1 MRSISPYHAHRAAA
15 LVVRFTHLFLAN
27 LPQVR
32 AMTAQFSDFSL
43 PDALLRG
50 LASEGYELPSPVQ
63 TQVIPL
69 ALEGRDLLVSAATGS
84 GKTAA
89 FLLPMMQRFLAKPAH
104 AGGTRALI
112 LLPTRE
118 LARQIYIHFM
128 RLASFTRLTAGVITG
143 GDAKAHQI
151 ATLRKNPEI
160 LIATP
165 GRLLELLQS
174 GQVDLRDLE
183 VLVLDEA
190 DRMLDMGFA
199 DDVLAIIGHCRPS
212 RQSLLFSA
220 TLHHRGLS
228 DITDRVLRDP
238 QVVVVNAVR
247 EQHPDITHQLLLSDN
262 TAHKRQQLLWLL
274 QHETFAKAL
283 VFTNTREGTVELGNF
298 LMGAQQR
305 VAVLHGELDQR
316 ERNRVMGL
324 LHSGRVN
331 ILIATD
337 LAARGL
343 DVPGIE
349 RVINF
354 DLPRSG
360 DDYLHRTG
368 RTGRAG
374 ELGVALSLV
383 NKSEWN
389 RMESIVRYLNLS
401 IETRAIEGLK
411 AQFNGV
417 VKGKGKPS
425 PAVRKAR
432 AAADKPAPPKVKER
446 LRDRKN
452 IGKRR
457 QPSGAAGIPAG
468 HTPLGKRKS

>member
-1 MRSISPYHAHRAAA
+1 
-15 LVVRFTHLFLAN
+15 
-27 LPQVR
+27 
-32 AMTAQFSDFSL
+32 
-43 PDALLRG
+43 
-50 LASEGYELPSPVQ
+50 
-63 TQVIPL
+63 
-69 ALEGRDLLVSAATGS
+69 
-84 GKTAA
+84 
-89 FLLPMMQRFLAKPAH
+89 
-104 AGGTRALI
+104 
-112 LLPTRE
+112 
-118 LARQIYIHFM
+118 
-128 RLASFTRLTAGVITG
+128 
-143 GDAKAHQI
+143 
-151 ATLRKNPEI
+151 
-160 LIATP
+160 
-165 GRLLELLQS
+165 
-174 GQVDLRDLE
+174 
-183 VLVLDEA
+183 
-190 DRMLDMGFA
+190 
-199 DDVLAIIGHCRPS
+199 
-212 RQSLLFSA
+212 
-220 TLHHRGLS
+220 
-228 DITDRVLRDP
+228 
-238 QVVVVNAVR
+238 
-247 EQHPDITHQLLLSDN
+247 
-262 TAHKRQQLLWLL
+262 
-274 QHETFAKAL
+274 
-283 VFTNTREGTVELGNF
+283 
-298 LMGAQQR
+298 MGAQQR

-457 QPSGAAGIPAG
+457 QPSGVAGIPAG